1 MKETRIQ
8 EEVKFYGLVM
18 QNMCGNSENTQLM
31 ALSFEKQKLIDWHN
45 EQLVEPYNDDGPDNF
60 NDGIKQ
66 YHKVF
71 RKGGPLE
78 WVNPVNNFDQLGA
91 FGHGIIFDW
100 VDEDNI
106 NPNYPFIQ

>member
-1 MKETRIQ
+1 MKETRMI
-8 EEVKFYGLVM
+8 EEVKVYALLM
-18 QNMCGNSENTQLM
+18 QGMTNNSENIQLM

-45 EQLVEPYNDDGPDNF
+45 EQLVEPYEDDGPDNF
-60 NDGIKQ
+60 NEGTKS

-78 WVNPVNNFDQLGA
+78 WMNPVENFDQLGM

-100 VDEDNI
+100 VNEDHI